1 MAYNEV
7 LDWGA
12 FIAAVGTIPWDN
24 KHPWRM
30 AFYAIFLMIVSQMQ
44 QAMEEPISD
53 TVYAN
58 LGERQRSMLKE
69 MERQVARQ
77 STKTV
82 TAAGIAGI
90 HLARGTTLG
99 YWAGGIPVANM
110 GINTVSGE
118 WARGIGTTPALGFA
132 FLMAKLGVL

>member
-1 MAYNEV
+1 MAYGDV

-30 AFYAIFLMIVSQMQ
+30 AFYAIFLMVVSQIQ
-44 QAMEEPISD
+44 QGMEIS
-53 TVYAN
+53 
-58 LGERQRSMLKE
+58 EE
-69 MERQVARQ
+69 MAARMPPNTLQGLQRQ

-118 WARGIGTTPALGFA
+118 WARGIGTAPALGFA
-132 FLMAKLGVL
+132 FLLAKLGVL